1 MTSLPQGLSAGT
13 WNIDAAHSTIGFTVR
28 HGGVSKTR
36 GKFDV
41 IAGSATL
48 GDTFES
54 LSVTTTADPKTINTG
69 NETRDE
75 HLKSGDFFQTEE
87 HPEIVFKS
95 TAVEDFD
102 GSEFTLKG
110 ELTLLGVTK
119 EVVFDAEFLGANE
132 DPNGNQIT
140 GVSATAKINRKD
152 FGMSFNA
159 TMPGGDLMVSD
170 KVNLEIDVELVK
182 A

>member
-1 MTSLPQGLSAGT
+1 MG
-13 WNIDAAHSTIGFTVR
+13 ST
-28 HGGVSKTR
+28 
-36 GKFDV
+36 
-41 IAGSATL
+41 
-48 GDTFES
+48 
-54 LSVTTTADPKTINTG
+54 P
-69 NETRDE
+69 E

-95 TAVEDFD
+95 TNVEDFD
-102 GSEFTLKG
+102 GSDFTLKG
-110 ELTLLGVTK
+110 EVTLLGVTK

-152 FGMSFNA
+152 FGMSFSA
-159 TMPGGDLMVSD
+159 TMPGGDLLVAD